1 MWNKDEVKGKAEQV
15 KGIVKEKAGRVTGD
29 KDLEADGTVDQVDG
43 KLREGVGAAKRHVKE
58 TADVLKKSLNR

>member
-15 KGIVKEKAGRVTGD
+15 KGIVKEKAGQVTGD
-29 KDLEADGTVDQVDG
+29 KDLEAGETVDQVGG
-43 KLREGVGAAKRHVKE
+43 KPREGVRAAKRHVKE